1 MTATPG
7 ARPTVTTA
15 YGFFG
20 TAAKDIATQILPM
33 LVGAGFAALFAW
45 RGALLPFIIGGSSTS
60 FMLVLT
66 VFNSGLQ
73 VDGPNGKKVVDYSF
87 EAYRGYVSTLL
98 ATANG
103 VINALGWMIEHEL
116 GGSKEL
122 RWVVACFFPPLVLL
136 LPALIAMAKG
146 DPNGQ
151 YNVPDNGTFVRLYIT
166 TRLGIYFCMY
176 FFVHVQC
183 EAIITREVLALNAN
197 AANGGV

>member
-1 MTATPG
+1 
-7 ARPTVTTA
+7 
-15 YGFFG
+15 
-20 TAAKDIATQILPM
+20 M
-33 LVGAGFAALFAW
+33 L
-45 RGALLPFIIGGSSTS
+45 I
-60 FMLVLT
+60 LT

-73 VDGPNGKKVVDYSF
+73 VDGPHGKKVVDYGF

-103 VINALGWMIEHEL
+103 VVNAFGWMIEHEL
-116 GGSKEL
+116 DGSKEL

-176 FFVHVQC
+176 FFVHV
-183 EAIITREVLALNAN
+183 
-197 AANGGV
+197 